1 MSLLPPSSGA
11 ARAFSVPPLTYSGR
25 DGKRYKRRAEIET
38 KIIEMVQKRPSE
50 WLESAD
56 SLPAEVLVYLIRA
69 IADDDRGLAGDL
81 IHRLSRTIQS
91 VARRWAK
98 GFNQDETEEII
109 QAVTGSIIELVL
121 AERPSRQSEF
131 LEMAFSRKVKGKT
144 LNEVA
149 KSRPLTSQVSLTG
162 NDETTLEVP
171 DERINALEAL
181 LKNEGLALL
190 RKAEG
195 KIRDPRHFEALV
207 LRYGYDWPIE
217 SEDPAEPTLSKKYN
231 ISPRQIRNWIVSGL
245 ETLRAALGVKL

>member
-11 ARAFSVPPLTYSGR
+11 ARAFSVPPLTCSGR
-25 DGKRYKRRAEIET
+25 DGKRYQRRADIET
-38 KIIEMVQKRPSE
+38 KIVEMVQKRPSE

-56 SLPAEVLVYLIRA
+56 SIPAEVLVYLIRA

-98 GFNQDETEEII
+98 GFSQDKTEEII
-109 QAVTGSIIELVL
+109 EAVTGSIIELVL

-149 KSRPLTSQVSLTG
+149 KSRPFSQVSLSG
-162 NDETTLEVP
+162 KDETTLEVP
-171 DERINALEAL
+171 DERINTLEAL
-181 LKNEGLALL
+181 LKNEGLELL

-231 ISPRQIRNWIVSGL
+231 VSARQIRNWIVSGL